1 MAKEKE
7 EQEEGILR
15 GHKGEKGEED
25 VDKGEEDEEDE
36 EDQEGE
42 EGESGLEREND
53 EVISTA
59 SIQLNNRPA
68 SK

>member
-1 MAKEKE
+1 MAKEEE

-15 GHKGEKGEED
+15 GHKGE
-25 VDKGEEDEEDE
+25 KGEEDEEDE

-59 SIQLNNRPA
+59 SIQSNNRPA

>member
-1 MAKEKE
+1 MVAKEE
-7 EQEEGILR
+7 QEQEEGILH
-15 GHKGEKGEED
+15 GHKGEEGEED
-25 VDKGEEDEEDE
+25 VDKGEEDK
-36 EDQEGE
+36 EGE

-59 SIQLNNRPA
+59 SIQSNNRPA